1 MRELKYLK
9 LFEAFESIK
18 LTKTLGYVD
27 SKSREELIDKL
38 KIICSSIDFPI
49 SQLTDDYFKY
59 LPFNKALN
67 LQFTP
72 EDKPCKATSKDLFG
86 GSGIEGE
93 VCQSGK
99 IKRMWGSRQR
109 LVDCSNCSGTGIQ
122 PQKSE
127 VQLLKFWFTKE
138 GEMVAITAVD
148 NNTKPELKSKTTSK
162 FNKNVSSFNLV
173 GEEYS
178 RRSNVSFLNHGD
190 FVYANLVGH
199 ATPIICF
206 VWKEGRRLYLIQDEH
221 DGDTPS
227 GDFRKIAKYS
237 WNITDGDFI
246 TLQKAEPK
254 QTQDYEDVDD
264 EIDPYSFNR
273 SITFSY
279 RGVQMS
285 RYNNA
290 REVEK
295 TISKAHFALVF
306 DISKLKSTDFKSKKE
321 ISSER
326 EKIKSGSKLTI
337 KDEDIRKANIQRYM
351 IEIAK
356 RSDIISDISNLKK
369 VVKRI
374 LTGNSLYLIL
384 YNSRFTNNLF
394 SLIDKYLRALEEDV
408 NEDYYKREL
417 SNYIAEKYKSVA
429 ERSSNISKN
438 LKEVRDHLQKNDMD
452 RPKLV
457 VRLQII
463 DGLDKMSKLF
473 NNLIDN
479 SKLECIEDLEILL
492 SKLNGLRTIFRGN
505 RYDVDKLDYFI
516 DSLTNEESRNSIRY
530 ITDHYC
536 VRDYVAEIN
545 NSIQK
550 CLTILARY

>member
-27 SKSREELIDKL
+27 SKSKEELIEKL

-49 SQLTDDYFKY
+49 SQLTDDYFEY
-59 LPFNKALN
+59 LSFNKALN
-67 LQFTP
+67 LQYTP

-86 GSGIEGE
+86 GSGVEGE
-93 VCQSGK
+93 VCQGGK

-109 LVDCSNCSGTGIQ
+109 VVDCSNCSGTGIQ
-122 PQKSE
+122 PEKSE
-127 VQLLKFWFTKE
+127 VQILKFWFTKE

-148 NNTKPELKSKTTSK
+148 NTSKPEIRSKASK
-162 FNKNVSSFNLV
+162 FSKNLSSYNLV

-178 RRSNVSFLNHGD
+178 RRSNVSLNHGD
-190 FVYANLVGH
+190 FVYAQLAH
-199 ATPIICF
+199 TTPIICF

-221 DGDTPS
+221 DGDAPS
-227 GDFRKIAKYS
+227 GDFKNIAKYS

-254 QTQDYEDVDD
+254 QTQDDEDVAD
-264 EIDPYSFNR
+264 EIDPYSFNK
-273 SITFSY
+273 SITFGY

-285 RYNNA
+285 RYNSA
-290 REVEK
+290 RDVER

-321 ISSER
+321 IASER

-351 IEIAK
+351 NEIAK
-356 RSDIISDISNLKK
+356 KSDIISDISNLKK

-394 SLIDKYLRALEEDV
+394 SLIDKYLRALKEDV

-417 SNYIAEKYKSVA
+417 SSYIAEKYKSVS
-429 ERSSNISKN
+429 ERSANISKN
-438 LKEVRDHLQKNDMD
+438 LKEVRDHLQKNGMD
-452 RPKLV
+452 D
-457 VRLQII
+457 RLQII
-463 DGLDKMSKLF
+463 DGLDKMSKSF
-473 NNLIDN
+473 NDLIDN

-492 SKLNGLRTIFRGN
+492 SKLDGLRTIFRGN

-530 ITDHYC
+530 ITDHYY

-545 NSIQK
+545 SSIQK

>member
-190 FVYANLVGH
+190 FVYANLTGH

-246 TLQKAEPK
+246 TLRKAEPK

-290 REVEK
+290 IEVEK

-356 RSDIISDISNLKK
+356 RSDIISDISNLPK
-369 VVKRI
+369 VVKRMFGGENI
-374 LTGNSLYLIL
+374 LYLII
-384 YNSRFTNNLF
+384 YNSRFINTLSSLGDYYVSAISNRDNEYAQEKLSIFISDRYKSVSQYSTNVTNNLKF
-394 SLIDKYLRALEEDV
+394 CKEYCKKNGLLDKIQILDDLQT
-408 NEDYYKREL
+408 L
-417 SNYIAEKYKSVA
+417 
-429 ERSSNISKN
+429 SKN
-438 LKEVRDHLQKNDMD
+438 LY
-452 RPKLV
+452 KLV
-457 VRLQII
+457 
-463 DGLDKMSKLF
+463 S
-473 NNLIDN
+473 N
-479 SKLECIEDLEILL
+479 SKLECVEDVDILK
-492 SKLNGLRTIFRGN
+492 SKLEGIRAIFRSN
-505 RYDVDKLDYFI
+505 RYDLDYLDYFVE
-516 DSLTNEESRNSIRY
+516 SLS
-530 ITDHYC
+530 
-536 VRDYVAEIN
+536 N
-545 NSIQK
+545 NSPETSK
-550 CLTILARY
+550 RYLTEHHSISNNVDKILNAIKLCTKIVDRY

>member
-27 SKSREELIDKL
+27 SKSKEELIEKL

-49 SQLTDDYFKY
+49 SQLTDDYFEY
-59 LPFNKALN
+59 LSFNKALN
-67 LQFTP
+67 LQYTP

-86 GSGIEGE
+86 GSGVEGE
-93 VCQSGK
+93 VCQGGK

-109 LVDCSNCSGTGIQ
+109 VVDCSNCSGTGIQ
-122 PQKSE
+122 PEKSE
-127 VQLLKFWFTKE
+127 VQILKFWFTKE

-148 NNTKPELKSKTTSK
+148 NTSKPEIRSKASK
-162 FNKNVSSFNLV
+162 FNKNLSSYNLV
-173 GEEYS
+173 SEEYS

-190 FVYANLVGH
+190 FVYAQLSGH
-199 ATPIICF
+199 TSPIICF
-206 VWKEGRRLYLIQDEH
+206 VWKEGRRIYLIQDEH

-227 GDFRKIAKYS
+227 GDFKNVAKYS

-254 QTQDYEDVDD
+254 QTQDDEDVAD
-264 EIDPYSFNR
+264 EIDPYSFNK
-273 SITFSY
+273 SITFGY

-285 RYNNA
+285 RYNSA
-290 REVEK
+290 RDVER

-321 ISSER
+321 IASER

-351 IEIAK
+351 NEIAK
-356 RSDIISDISNLKK
+356 KSDIISDISNLKK

-394 SLIDKYLRALEEDV
+394 SLIDKYLRALKEDV

-417 SNYIAEKYKSVA
+417 SSYIAEKYKSVS
-429 ERSSNISKN
+429 ERSANISKN
-438 LKEVRDHLQKNDMD
+438 LKEVRDHLQKNGMD
-452 RPKLV
+452 D
-457 VRLQII
+457 RLQII
-463 DGLDKMSKLF
+463 DGLDKMSKSF
-473 NNLIDN
+473 NDLIDN

-492 SKLNGLRTIFRGN
+492 SKLDGLRTIFRGN

-530 ITDHYC
+530 ITDHYY

>member
-27 SKSREELIDKL
+27 SKSKEELIEKL

-49 SQLTDDYFKY
+49 SQLTDDYFEY
-59 LPFNKALN
+59 LSFNKALN
-67 LQFTP
+67 LQYTP

-86 GSGIEGE
+86 GSGVEGE
-93 VCQSGK
+93 VCQGGK

-109 LVDCSNCSGTGIQ
+109 VVDCSNCSGTGIQ
-122 PQKSE
+122 PEKSE
-127 VQLLKFWFTKE
+127 VQILKFWFTKE

-148 NNTKPELKSKTTSK
+148 NTTKPEIRSKASK
-162 FNKNVSSFNLV
+162 FSKNLSSYNLV

-178 RRSNVSFLNHGD
+178 RRSILFQTVSLNHGD
-190 FVYANLVGH
+190 FVYAQLAH
-199 ATPIICF
+199 TTPIICF

-221 DGDTPS
+221 DGDAPN
-227 GDFRKIAKYS
+227 GDFKNIAKYS

-254 QTQDYEDVDD
+254 QTQDDEDVAD
-264 EIDPYSFNR
+264 EIDPYSFNK
-273 SITFSY
+273 SITFGY

-285 RYNNA
+285 RYNSA
-290 REVEK
+290 RDVER

-321 ISSER
+321 IASER

-351 IEIAK
+351 NEIAK
-356 RSDIISDISNLKK
+356 KSDIISDISNLKK

-394 SLIDKYLRALEEDV
+394 SLIDKYLRALKEDV

-417 SNYIAEKYKSVA
+417 SSYIAEKYKSVS
-429 ERSSNISKN
+429 ERSANISKN
-438 LKEVRDHLQKNDMD
+438 LKEVRDHLQKNGMD
-452 RPKLV
+452 D
-457 VRLQII
+457 RLQII
-463 DGLDKMSKLF
+463 DGLDKMSKSF
-473 NNLIDN
+473 NDLIDN

-492 SKLNGLRTIFRGN
+492 SKLDGLRTIFRGN

-530 ITDHYC
+530 ITDHYY

>member
-27 SKSREELIDKL
+27 SKSKEELIEKL

-49 SQLTDDYFKY
+49 SQLTDDYFEY
-59 LPFNKALN
+59 LSFNKALN
-67 LQFTP
+67 LQYTP

-86 GSGIEGE
+86 GSGVEGE
-93 VCQSGK
+93 VCQGGK

-109 LVDCSNCSGTGIQ
+109 VVDCSNCSGTGIQ
-122 PQKSE
+122 PEKSE
-127 VQLLKFWFTKE
+127 VQILKFWFTKE

-148 NNTKPELKSKTTSK
+148 NTSKPEIRSKASK
-162 FNKNVSSFNLV
+162 FNKNLSSYNLV
-173 GEEYS
+173 SEEYS

-190 FVYANLVGH
+190 FVYAQLSGH
-199 ATPIICF
+199 TSPIICF
-206 VWKEGRRLYLIQDEH
+206 VWKEGRRIYLIQDEH

-227 GDFRKIAKYS
+227 GDFKNVAKYS

-254 QTQDYEDVDD
+254 QTQDDEDVAD
-264 EIDPYSFNR
+264 EIDPYSFNK
-273 SITFSY
+273 SITFGY

-285 RYNNA
+285 RYNSA
-290 REVEK
+290 RDVER

-321 ISSER
+321 IASER

-351 IEIAK
+351 NEIAK
-356 RSDIISDISNLKK
+356 KSDIISDISNLKK

-394 SLIDKYLRALEEDV
+394 SLIDKYLRALKEDV

-417 SNYIAEKYKSVA
+417 SSYIAEKYKSVS
-429 ERSSNISKN
+429 ERSANISKN
-438 LKEVRDHLQKNDMD
+438 LKEVRDHLQKNGMD
-452 RPKLV
+452 D
-457 VRLQII
+457 RLQII
-463 DGLDKMSKLF
+463 DGLDKMSKSF
-473 NNLIDN
+473 NDLIDN

-492 SKLNGLRTIFRGN
+492 SKLDGLRTIFRGN

-530 ITDHYC
+530 ITDHYY

-545 NSIQK
+545 SSIQK